1 MKVKTYRAPS
11 MKEALEEVK
20 KEVGHDAFI
29 LSGKEVKGKKM
40 MGLFGTSYFEVTAA
54 VDYAA
59 PTGKTTASGGVSQ
72 PAVRVDRVEVDR
84 FEVDRV
90 EVDRVEV
97 DRGEVDRDEV
107 HRVEA
112 DRG

>member
-20 KEVGHDAFI
+20 KELGHDAFI

-54 VDYAA
+54 VDYVASSHKNKACRQRFAA
-59 PTGKTTASGGVSQ
+59 DPTG
-72 PAVRVDRVEVDR
+72 
-84 FEVDRV
+84 
-90 EVDRVEV
+90 
-97 DRGEVDRDEV
+97 
-107 HRVEA
+107 
-112 DRG
+112 

>member
-20 KEVGHDAFI
+20 KELGHDAFI

-54 VDYAA
+54 VDYVASA
-59 PTGKTTASGGVSQ
+59 TKTKPASSASPSTQ
-72 PAVRVDRVEVDR
+72 RADRVELDDIQDTFR
-84 FEVDRV
+84 FSLTNPKRNLPASKPVV
-90 EVDRVEV
+90 E
-97 DRGEVDRDEV
+97 
-107 HRVEA
+107 
-112 DRG
+112 